1 MTAIDPVTVFRFAIA
16 AQGTALTVQA
26 LLAGLATS
34 GSDAALDAHK
44 PVGGAITL
52 ISTGQAIAA
61 LLLRGSGQIST

>member
-16 AQGTALTVQA
+16 AQGTALLVQA

-44 PVGGAITL
+44 P
-52 ISTGQAIAA
+52 SRR
-61 LLLRGSGQIST
+61 RGSFASFGLHVPLGVAKRESR